1 MQNPQPLIDPFGRVV
16 KDLRISI
23 TDRCNFRCRYC
34 MPEEGMQWLG
44 RSELLDFEEI
54 ERIARVFV
62 EKFGV
67 NSIRITGGEP
77 SVRAHLPKLISKLAS
92 IPSLDG
98 SPVDLAMTT
107 NGATLSLLAQDLFD
121 AGLNRLNI
129 SCDSLDP
136 RRFYEITHRDRLDKV
151 LEGIDSALEVGF
163 DSIKLNVVLMRGIN
177 EDEVIDFVDF
187 GRQKGIQVR
196 FIEFMPLDGSN
207 EWTNETVVP
216 GDEIISIINS
226 VYPVEALPHGSEP
239 AQKFSYL
246 DGKGEVGVI
255 ASVTKPFCGNCDR
268 VRMTAEGKMRTC
280 LFSVDEFDLREIIR
294 KGGTDLDLAKEITRA
309 VGTKWAGHSI
319 GKVNFIKPKRNM
331 SQIGG

>member
-1 MQNPQPLIDPFGRVV
+1 MQSPQPLVDSFGRIV

-62 EKFGV
+62 EKFGI

-77 SVRAHLPKLISKLAS
+77 SVRAHLPKLVAKLAAIS
-92 IPSLDG
+92 SSDG
-98 SPVDLAMTT
+98 SRVDLAMTT
-107 NGATLSLLAQDLFD
+107 NGATLSLLAKDLYD

-129 SCDSLDP
+129 SCDSLNP
-136 RRFYEITHRDRLDKV
+136 RRFYDITHRDRLDKV

-177 EDEVIDFVDF
+177 EDEIIDFVDF

-207 EWTNETVVP
+207 QWTNETVVP
-216 GDEIISIINS
+216 ADEIISIINS
-226 VYPVEALPHGSEP
+226 VYPLETLPHGSEP

-255 ASVTKPFCGNCDR
+255 ASVTKPFCGTCDR

-280 LFSVDEFDLREIIR
+280 LFSIDEFDLREIVR
-294 KGGTDLDLAKEITRA
+294 KGGTDLDIAKEITRA
-309 VGTKWAGHSI
+309 VGSKWAGHSI